1 MEKEKDIE
9 DEKFEALLEQ
19 RRHNELKGLL
29 VKLANSM
36 SPKDDSAIVG
46 AINGQGDKIGD
57 LVKAIQN
64 MPKPEKPEKPQVNV
78 QVNQELV
85 ISSISKMCEDI
96 LASNNKV
103 IEALENRLLPE
114 SFVLLKGWNGVT
126 ESVKVNYKQANL
138 INAPKSKYQA

>member
-1 MEKEKDIE
+1 MFIDMAKELDIE

-29 VKLANSM
+29 VKLATSM
-36 SPKDDSAIVG
+36 SGKDDSAIVN
-46 AINGQGDKIGD
+46 AINGQGGKIGE
-57 LVKAIQN
+57 LVAAIQN

-85 ISSISKMCEDI
+85 ISSIQQLCKDI
-96 LASNNKV
+96 VDSNNKV

-114 SFVLLKGWNGVT
+114 SFVLVKGWNGAT
-126 ESVKVNYKQANL
+126 ESVKVNYKQANQ
-138 INAPKSKYQA
+138 ITVKK